1 MTALDGRA
9 RASSSVYDGD
19 FYRRHR
25 EGSRASARAILPLVV
40 GWTRPES
47 AVDVGCGVGTWLAV
61 LRELGV
67 EDVLGIDGGG
77 VPPSLLEIPC
87 ERFLARDLTAPLDV
101 AREFDL
107 ALSMEVAEHL
117 PESAADTFVASLTR
131 LAPVVLFSA
140 AIPHQGGRGH
150 QNERWPADWAR
161 RFRARGFVALDPVR
175 SRVWSDPTV
184 VPWYAQNTLVFAR
197 EDALSRFGDL
207 ERAGRI
213 GERGRGD
220 PLALVHPG
228 VWARKAEPSLHR
240 AWREFRRA
248 LARALARPF
257 RRGTRGVRP

>member
-140 AIPHQGGRGH
+140 AIPHQGGINH
-150 QNERWPADWAR
+150 VNEQWPGYWAAQ
-161 RFRARGFVALDPVR
+161 FAARGFACLAFIRWEVWEDELLPFYYRQNLFLYARKTAL
-175 SRVWSDPTV
+175 
-184 VPWYAQNTLVFAR
+184 A
-197 EDALSRFGDL
+197 
-207 ERAGRI
+207 
-213 GERGRGD
+213 GD
-220 PLALVHPG
+220 PRIVAPFPPGPAKLAPVVHPTLYRKK
-228 VWARKAEPSLHR
+228 VKAALEAAARRTPDGTS
-240 AWREFRRA
+240 
-248 LARALARPF
+248 
-257 RRGTRGVRP
+257 RG